1 MFIVILFI
9 FLGILSGFFC
19 RKLSTGACISLTDV
33 VAQWQGRI
41 VTWLIWLLLFLLGI
55 EVGSNEMIV
64 RSLPTLGV
72 EALLLSSAATLGCC
86 VLAWAL
92 WRVSKDHTAQEN
104 AKKETLETLTEEISS
119 DKKSSAEEETSADK
133 EGKPAENKGLQGSSL
148 LRGLKVMKGSLI
160 VVGFFVIGL
169 LGGIEKMVPAWLLNG
184 EVSFVALC
192 GLLLFVGLG
201 IGLNPEMKKEVRSL
215 SPRMALLPVVTII
228 GSWLGALLIWNSASP
243 HPVRLH
249 GDKQRFRLL
258 FAVEYLHHRISWCR
272 IGNHCSLGKHHTRD
286 AYPVGRSADGP
297 LVWPAGTYLCR
308 RSHHDGHHLA
318 HSLADCGSALCS
330 SEYLPWFCGR
340 LHCALP
346 RQLVVY
352 DLMLKNLRK

>member
-9 FLGILSGFFC
+9 FLGILSGVLC

-33 VAQWQGRI
+33 VARWQGRI

-55 EVGSNEMIV
+55 EVGSNEIIV

-104 AKKETLETLTEEISS
+104 AKKEALATVTEEVSS
-119 DKKSSAEEETSADK
+119 EKV
-133 EGKPAENKGLQGSSL
+133 GLQESSL

-228 GSWLGALLIWNSASP
+228 GSWLGALLIWTVLHRTLSDCMAINSGFAYYSLSSIFITEY
-243 HPVRLH
+243 RGAEL
-249 GDKQRFRLL
+249 GTIALL
-258 FAVEYLHHRISWCR
+258 ANIIREMLTL
-272 IGNHCSLGKHHTRD
+272 LGAPLMARWF
-286 AYPVGRSADGP
+286 GP
-297 LVWPAGTYLCR
+297 LAPISAGGATTMDTTLPILSQTVGQRYV
-308 RSHHDGHHLA
+308 
-318 HSLADCGSALCS
+318 ALS
-330 SEYLPWFCGR
+330 IYHGFVVDFTVPF
-340 LHCALP
+340 
-346 RQLVVY
+346 LVSWWCMV
-352 DLMLKNLRK
+352 

>member
-9 FLGILSGFFC
+9 FLGILSGVLC

-33 VAQWQGRI
+33 AARWQGRI

-92 WRVSKDHTAQEN
+92 WRVSKNNSTQES

-133 EGKPAENKGLQGSSL
+133 EGNPAEKEGLQGSSL

-169 LGGIEKMVPAWLLNG
+169 LGGIEKMVPSWLLDG
-184 EVSFVALC
+184 DVSFVALC

-228 GSWLGALLIWNSASP
+228 GSWLGALLIWTVLHRTLSDCMAINSGFAYYSLSSIFITEY
-243 HPVRLH
+243 RGAEL
-249 GDKQRFRLL
+249 GTIALL
-258 FAVEYLHHRISWCR
+258 ANIIREMLTL
-272 IGNHCSLGKHHTRD
+272 LGAPLMARWF
-286 AYPVGRSADGP
+286 GP
-297 LVWPAGTYLCR
+297 LAPISAGGATTMDTTLPILSQTVGQRYI
-308 RSHHDGHHLA
+308 
-318 HSLADCGSALCS
+318 ALS
-330 SEYLPWFCGR
+330 IYHGFVVDFTVPF
-340 LHCALP
+340 
-346 RQLVVY
+346 LVSWWCMV
-352 DLMLKNLRK
+352 

>member
-9 FLGILSGFFC
+9 FLGILSGVLC

-33 VAQWQGRI
+33 AERWQGRI

-104 AKKETLETLTEEISS
+104 AKKEALATVTEEVSS
-119 DKKSSAEEETSADK
+119 EKKLCAEEETSAVEEETSADK

-228 GSWLGALLIWNSASP
+228 GSWLGALLIWTVLHRTLSDCMAINSGFAYYSLSSIFITEY
-243 HPVRLH
+243 RGAEL
-249 GDKQRFRLL
+249 GTIALL
-258 FAVEYLHHRISWCR
+258 ANIIREMLTL
-272 IGNHCSLGKHHTRD
+272 LGAPLMARWF
-286 AYPVGRSADGP
+286 GP
-297 LVWPAGTYLCR
+297 LAPISAGGATTMDTTLPILSQTVGQRYV
-308 RSHHDGHHLA
+308 
-318 HSLADCGSALCS
+318 ALS
-330 SEYLPWFCGR
+330 IYHGFVVDFTVPF
-340 LHCALP
+340 
-346 RQLVVY
+346 LVSWWCMV
-352 DLMLKNLRK
+352 

>member
-9 FLGILSGFFC
+9 FLGILSGIFC
-19 RKLSTGACISLTDV
+19 RKLSKGAHISLTDV
-33 VAQWQGRI
+33 AERWQGRI

-72 EALLLSSAATLGCC
+72 EALLLSSAATFGCC

-92 WRVSKDHTAQEN
+92 WRVSKNNTTQEK

-119 DKKSSAEEETSADK
+119 DKKSSAEEETSAVKEETSADK
-133 EGKPAENKGLQGSSL
+133 EGNPANKEGLQGSSL

-169 LGGIEKMVPAWLLNG
+169 LGGIEKMVPAWLLDG
-184 EVSFVALC
+184 DVSFVALC

-201 IGLNPEMKKEVRSL
+201 IGQNPEMKKEVRSL

-228 GSWLGALLIWNSASP
+228 GSWLGALLIWTVLHRTLSDCMAINSGFAYYSLSSIFITEY
-243 HPVRLH
+243 RGAEL
-249 GDKQRFRLL
+249 GTIALL
-258 FAVEYLHHRISWCR
+258 ANIIREMLTL
-272 IGNHCSLGKHHTRD
+272 LGAPLMARWF
-286 AYPVGRSADGP
+286 GP
-297 LVWPAGTYLCR
+297 LAPISAGGATTMDTTLPILSQTVGQRYV
-308 RSHHDGHHLA
+308 
-318 HSLADCGSALCS
+318 ALS
-330 SEYLPWFCGR
+330 IYHGFVVDFTVPF
-340 LHCALP
+340 
-346 RQLVVY
+346 LVSWWC
-352 DLMLKNLRK
+352 MI

>member
-9 FLGILSGFFC
+9 FLGILSGVLC
-19 RKLSTGACISLTDV
+19 RKLSTGARISLTDV
-33 VAQWQGRI
+33 AARWQGRI

-64 RSLPTLGV
+64 RSLHTLGV

-86 VLAWAL
+86 VLAWML
-92 WRVSKDHTAQEN
+92 WRVSKNYTVQEN
-104 AKKETLETLTEEISS
+104 AKKET
-119 DKKSSAEEETSADK
+119 SADK
-133 EGKPAENKGLQGSSL
+133 EGNPAEKEGLQGSSL
-148 LRGLKVMKGSLI
+148 IRGLRVMKGSLI

-228 GSWLGALLIWNSASP
+228 GSWLGALLIWTVLHRTLSDCMAINSGFAYYSLSSIFITEY
-243 HPVRLH
+243 RGAEL
-249 GDKQRFRLL
+249 GTIALL
-258 FAVEYLHHRISWCR
+258 ANIIREMLTL
-272 IGNHCSLGKHHTRD
+272 LGAPLMARWF
-286 AYPVGRSADGP
+286 GP
-297 LVWPAGTYLCR
+297 LAPISAGGATTMDTTLPILSQTVGQRYV
-308 RSHHDGHHLA
+308 
-318 HSLADCGSALCS
+318 ALS
-330 SEYLPWFCGR
+330 IYHGFVVDFTVPF
-340 LHCALP
+340 
-346 RQLVVY
+346 LVSWWCMV
-352 DLMLKNLRK
+352 

>member
-9 FLGILSGFFC
+9 FLGILSGVLC

-33 VAQWQGRI
+33 AARWQGRI

-92 WRVSKDHTAQEN
+92 WRVSKNNTTQEK

-119 DKKSSAEEETSADK
+119 DKKSSAEEETSAVEEETSADK
-133 EGKPAENKGLQGSSL
+133 EGKPAENKGLQESSL

-184 EVSFVALC
+184 DVSFVALC

-228 GSWLGALLIWNSASP
+228 GSWLGALLIWTVLHRTLSDCMAINSGFAYYSLSSIFITEY
-243 HPVRLH
+243 RGAEL
-249 GDKQRFRLL
+249 GTIALL
-258 FAVEYLHHRISWCR
+258 ANIIREMLTL
-272 IGNHCSLGKHHTRD
+272 LGAPLMARWF
-286 AYPVGRSADGP
+286 GP
-297 LVWPAGTYLCR
+297 LAPISAGGATTMDTTLPILSQTVGQRYV
-308 RSHHDGHHLA
+308 
-318 HSLADCGSALCS
+318 ALS
-330 SEYLPWFCGR
+330 IYHGFVVDFTVPF
-340 LHCALP
+340 
-346 RQLVVY
+346 LVSWWC
-352 DLMLKNLRK
+352 MI

>member
-9 FLGILSGFFC
+9 FLGILSGVFC

-33 VAQWQGRI
+33 VARWQGRI

-72 EALLLSSAATLGCC
+72 EALMLSTAATLGCC

-92 WRVSKDHTAQEN
+92 WRVSKNNTTQEK

-119 DKKSSAEEETSADK
+119 DKKSSAEEETSAVKEETSADK
-133 EGKPAENKGLQGSSL
+133 EGNPAEKEGLQESSL

-201 IGLNPEMKKEVRSL
+201 IGLNPEMKEEVRSL

-228 GSWLGALLIWNSASP
+228 GSWLGALLIWTVLHRTLSDCMAINSGFAYYSLSSIFITEY
-243 HPVRLH
+243 RGAEL
-249 GDKQRFRLL
+249 GTIALL
-258 FAVEYLHHRISWCR
+258 ANIIREMLTL
-272 IGNHCSLGKHHTRD
+272 LGAPLMARWF
-286 AYPVGRSADGP
+286 GP
-297 LVWPAGTYLCR
+297 LAPISAGGATTMDTTLPILSQTVGQRYV
-308 RSHHDGHHLA
+308 
-318 HSLADCGSALCS
+318 ALS
-330 SEYLPWFCGR
+330 IYHGFVVDFTVPF
-340 LHCALP
+340 
-346 RQLVVY
+346 LVSWWC
-352 DLMLKNLRK
+352 MI

>member
-1 MFIVILFI
+1 MFIVILFV
-9 FLGILSGFFC
+9 FLGILSGVFC

-33 VAQWQGRI
+33 VARWQGRI

-92 WRVSKDHTAQEN
+92 WKVSKNNTAQEN
-104 AKKETLETLTEEISS
+104 AKKEALATVTEEISS
-119 DKKSSAEEETSADK
+119 EKKSSAEEETSADKEETSADK

-169 LGGIEKMVPAWLLNG
+169 LGGIEKMVPAWLLDG

-228 GSWLGALLIWNSASP
+228 GSWLGALLIWTVLHRTLSDCMAINSGFAYYSLSSIFITEY
-243 HPVRLH
+243 RGAEL
-249 GDKQRFRLL
+249 GTIALL
-258 FAVEYLHHRISWCR
+258 ANIIREMLTL
-272 IGNHCSLGKHHTRD
+272 LGAPLMARWF
-286 AYPVGRSADGP
+286 GP
-297 LVWPAGTYLCR
+297 LAPISAGGATTMDTTLPILSQTVGQRYV
-308 RSHHDGHHLA
+308 
-318 HSLADCGSALCS
+318 ALS
-330 SEYLPWFCGR
+330 IYHGFVVDFTVPF
-340 LHCALP
+340 
-346 RQLVVY
+346 LVSWWCMV
-352 DLMLKNLRK
+352 

>member
-9 FLGILSGFFC
+9 FLGILSGVFC
-19 RKLSTGACISLTDV
+19 RKLSTGVCISLTDV
-33 VAQWQGRI
+33 AARWQGRI

-104 AKKETLETLTEEISS
+104 AKKEALATVTEEVSS
-119 DKKSSAEEETSADK
+119 DKESSAEEETSADK
-133 EGKPAENKGLQGSSL
+133 EGNPAENKGLQGSSL

-228 GSWLGALLIWNSASP
+228 GSWLGALLIWTVLHRTLSDCMAINSGFAYYSLSSIFITEY
-243 HPVRLH
+243 RGAEL
-249 GDKQRFRLL
+249 GTIALL
-258 FAVEYLHHRISWCR
+258 ANIIREMLTL
-272 IGNHCSLGKHHTRD
+272 LGAPLMARWF
-286 AYPVGRSADGP
+286 GP
-297 LVWPAGTYLCR
+297 LAPISAGGATTMDTTLPILSQTVGQRYV
-308 RSHHDGHHLA
+308 
-318 HSLADCGSALCS
+318 ALS
-330 SEYLPWFCGR
+330 IYHGFVVDFTVPF
-340 LHCALP
+340 
-346 RQLVVY
+346 LVSWWC
-352 DLMLKNLRK
+352 MI

>member
-9 FLGILSGFFC
+9 FLGILSGIFC

-33 VAQWQGRI
+33 AERWQGRI

-92 WRVSKDHTAQEN
+92 WRVSKNNSTQESAN
-104 AKKETLETLTEEISS
+104 KETLETLTEEISS

-228 GSWLGALLIWNSASP
+228 GSWLGALLIWTVLHRTLSDCMAINSGFAYYSLSSIFITEY
-243 HPVRLH
+243 RGAEL
-249 GDKQRFRLL
+249 GTIALL
-258 FAVEYLHHRISWCR
+258 ANIIREMLTL
-272 IGNHCSLGKHHTRD
+272 LGAPLMARWF
-286 AYPVGRSADGP
+286 GP
-297 LVWPAGTYLCR
+297 LAPISAGGATTMDTTLPILSQTVGQRYV
-308 RSHHDGHHLA
+308 
-318 HSLADCGSALCS
+318 ALS
-330 SEYLPWFCGR
+330 IYHGFVVDFTVPF
-340 LHCALP
+340 
-346 RQLVVY
+346 LVSWWCMV
-352 DLMLKNLRK
+352 